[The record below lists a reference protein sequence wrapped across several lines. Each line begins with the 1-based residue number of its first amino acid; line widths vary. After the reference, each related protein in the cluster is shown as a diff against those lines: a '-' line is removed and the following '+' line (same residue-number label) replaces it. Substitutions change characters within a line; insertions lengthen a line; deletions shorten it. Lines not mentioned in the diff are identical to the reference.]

1 MSHHLHTLHPLPR
14 SNSYAEE
21 QVRIRVPG
29 GVAPHGVHRVG
40 ETTGTERPA
49 LLEPFWH
56 ARARVCAAA
65 ARSVDGVSLLRSRSA
80 RRDEPRDRDR
90 SPRGRS
96 PRGRSPRG
104 RDDRGR
110 SPRGR
115 DDRGDGRSRDNAGG
129 GQFRGPAPR
138 APAPPPPGGRGGMQ
152 ADARG
157 YDRDSGRGAP
167 QGGYRGAPMDGRGPP
182 GRNGPLTMGGR
193 PGRIETPSNP
203 PVDRE
208 KQCPMLIRIFCKIGQ
223 HHQDGDFSYDEQP
236 IEDEV
241 LLHTWRDATF
251 AELTEL
257 LAQVHREI
265 RHSGTRCA
273 FKVVFPGG
281 DGKWISRQLG
291 STAVGRGLQDDISMQ
306 TLASMRFQAGDFMSV
321 AIHPTRKGGED
332 RRKGSDRVEDDEKRK
347 GDEKDTTDSKIDDAK
362 SDA

>member
-1 MSHHLHTLHPLPR
+1 MH
-14 SNSYAEE
+14 
-21 QVRIRVPG
+21 
-29 GVAPHGVHRVG
+29 
-40 ETTGTERPA
+40 
-49 LLEPFWH
+49 
-56 ARARVCAAA
+56 
-65 ARSVDGVSLLRSRSA
+65 
-80 RRDEPRDRDR
+80 
-90 SPRGRS
+90 
-96 PRGRSPRG
+96 
-104 RDDRGR
+104 
-110 SPRGR
+110 
-115 DDRGDGRSRDNAGG
+115 
-129 GQFRGPAPR
+129 
-138 APAPPPPGGRGGMQ
+138 

-182 GRNGPLTMGGR
+182 GRNGPLTMGGPR
-193 PGRIETPSNP
+193 PGRIETPNNP

-332 RRKGSDRVEDDEKRK
+332 KRKGSDRVEDDEKRK
-347 GDEKDTTDSKIDDAK
+347 GDDKDTTDSKIDDAK